1 MSYRDRLR
9 RWRAVARVEIL
20 HLIKDRPTLAIVVA
34 VPALQILLFGYAVRF
49 EPRDVPIAIAREQ
62 AEPQGLLIRAI
73 TETGLFRVVAD
84 GLRPGAAAG
93 LVARHRAAIG
103 IEFPPSDPEA
113 GSGLIRVVIDGTD
126 PETVRPA
133 ILALEA
139 TLLREAQTPR
149 LPLGVDWLYNAQGRS
164 TWAIAPAL
172 SGVIV
177 MITMLLLGA
186 LTLAR
191 ERERGTWEGLLAT
204 PVTGLDALIGKL
216 SPYLV
221 LGTAQAAV
229 VILVAHALFAL
240 PMRGSFGTFLWAAAL
255 LALAHLA
262 LGFALSARAETQVQ
276 AIQGAVVFYL
286 PSMLLSGFIFPF
298 TGMPRWAQLIGEAL
312 PLTHFVRAARGLLLR
327 SDDSWLVAHEMWP
340 VAAFAVAAAVVAI
353 HAYRRRLT

>member
-1 MSYRDRLR
+1 M
-9 RWRAVARVEIL
+9 V
-20 HLIKDRPTLAIVVA
+20 KDRPTLAIVFA

-49 EPRDVPIAIAREQ
+49 QPRDVPIAIAREQ
-62 AEPQGLLIRAI
+62 AQPQGFLIHAI

-84 GLRPGAAAG
+84 GLSPGGAAG
-93 LVARHRAAIG
+93 LVAGHRAAIG
-103 IEFPPSDPEA
+103 IEFPSDPEA

-133 ILALEA
+133 MLALEA
-139 TLLREAQTPR
+139 TLLRETQTPR
-149 LPLGVDWLYNAQGRS
+149 LPLRVDWLYNARGRS

-191 ERERGTWEGLLAT
+191 ERERGTWEALLAT
-204 PVTGLDALIGKL
+204 PVSGLDALIGKL

-229 VILVAHALFAL
+229 VVLVAHALFAL

-255 LALAHLA
+255 LALAHLV

-312 PLTHFVRAARGLLLR
+312 PLTHFVRAARDLLLR
-327 SDDSWLVAHEMWP
+327 ADDSWLVAQEMWP
-340 VAAFAVAAAVVAI
+340 VAVFAGAAAVLAI
-353 HAYRRRLT
+353 HAYRRRLS